1 MKMHETGLI
10 LKWQRKWLRSSKDC
24 TDSKVS
30 NTKLDLSHF
39 VGLFIIYGVYIVA
52 SFLLFIVE
60 IIHGKLK
67 TREDE
72 HVRNDNIG
80 QDNNNIVDE
89 ITAF

>member
-1 MKMHETGLI
+1 MHETGLI
-10 LKWQRKWLRSSKDC
+10 LKWQRKWLRSSRDC
-24 TDSKVS
+24 TDTKVT

-52 SFLLFIVE
+52 SFLLFIAE

-67 TREDE
+67 EREVE
-72 HVRNDNIG
+72 NERNYNIG
-80 QDNNNIVDE
+80 IDNNNVVDE